1 MDESVFYKFLNF
13 TKVIKDILKGT
24 TEKMNKAVEHVRLE
38 FVKIRTG
45 KATTSLLDGI
55 KVDYFGTPTPLI
67 QLGNISTPD
76 YHTLTI
82 QAWDKT
88 AVPHIERAIIAANL
102 GLNPNN
108 DGTLIRIPIPPLNEE
123 RRKEIVKLVK
133 KFAEDGKIAVR
144 NIRRDSIEHLKKTE
158 KDEHISEDE
167 RKSGENEVQKLT
179 DKHIK
184 EIDDLIVLKEK
195 EIMEV

>member
-1 MDESVFYKFLNF
+1 MV
-13 TKVIKDILKGT
+13 KDILKST
-24 TEKMNKAVEHVRLE
+24 TEKMEKAVEHVRNE

-45 KATTSLLDGI
+45 KATTNLLDGI
-55 KVDYFGTPTPLI
+55 KIDYYGTITPLN
-67 QLGNISTPD
+67 QLGNVSTPD
-76 YHTLTI
+76 YHTITI

-88 AVPHIERAIIAANL
+88 AVPLIEKAIISANL

-108 DGTLIRIPIPPLNEE
+108 DGTLIRVPIPALNEE
-123 RRKEIVKLVK
+123 RRKEIVKLVR
-133 KFAEDGKIAVR
+133 KFAEEGKVAVR

-158 KDEHISEDE
+158 KEEHISEDD
-167 RKSGENEVQKLT
+167 RKHAESDVQKLT

-184 EIDDLIVLKEK
+184 EIDNLLAHKEK

>member
-1 MDESVFYKFLNF
+1 MV
-13 TKVIKDILKGT
+13 KDTLKSSG
-24 TEKMNKAVEHVRLE
+24 EKMDKAVEHVRHELA
-38 FVKIRTG
+38 KIRTG
-45 KATTSLLDGI
+45 KATTNLLDGI
-55 KVDYFGTPTPLI
+55 KVDYYGTPTPLM

-88 AVPHIERAIIAANL
+88 AVPLIEKAIQSANL
-102 GLNPNN
+102 GLNPAN

-133 KFAEDGKIAVR
+133 KFAEDGKVAVR

-167 RKSGENEVQKLT
+167 RKHAENDVQKLT

-184 EIDDLIVLKEK
+184 DIDDLIVLKEK